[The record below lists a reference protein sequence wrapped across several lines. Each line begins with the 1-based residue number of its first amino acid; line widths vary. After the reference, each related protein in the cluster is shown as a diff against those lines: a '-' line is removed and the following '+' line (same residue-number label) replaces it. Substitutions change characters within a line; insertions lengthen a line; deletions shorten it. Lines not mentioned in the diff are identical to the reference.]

1 MLAAAAAGDFALVVA
16 GVEPGDFADPQAV
29 RDGLENAGFVVSLEV
44 RTSEVT
50 ERADVVFPVALTE
63 QQAGS
68 FVNWEGRLRP
78 FEAVLPDKTTMND
91 LRVLAALADAFGGDL
106 GVRTPAAAA
115 AELTELGVWDGAR
128 AAKPSGNT
136 AAANG
141 DAVTGDGQLTLATWR
156 TMIDASR
163 SNDGEQALLGTA
175 RRPVARVGVRTAR
188 DLGLS
193 DRVVVS
199 SAHGQLELPCEVVPE
214 MVNGVVWVPTN
225 APGLSVTEHLRVTA
239 GGTVTVAPADT
250 ADEEGDDK

>member
-1 MLAAAAAGDFALVVA
+1 MKFRVDRDVLAEAVSWTARSLPARPPVPVLA
-16 GVEPGDFADPQAV
+16 GV
-29 RDGLENAGFVVSLEV
+29 RI
-44 RTSEVT
+44 
-50 ERADVVFPVALTE
+50 
-63 QQAGS
+63 
-68 FVNWEGRLRP
+68 
-78 FEAVLPDKTTMND
+78 EA
-91 LRVLAALADAFGGDL
+91 A
-106 GVRTPAAAA
+106 
-115 AELTELGVWDGAR
+115 
-128 AAKPSGNT
+128 
-136 AAANG
+136 
-141 DAVTGDGQLTLATWR
+141 DGQLTLATWR